1 MPLREREEVQ
11 KMLRFLICLLS
22 SVVAHAAIFP
32 DNVQNYQKGPVKAI
46 LTPDKPLQDEF
57 GLDATEQ
64 AQYSAGPKRFIAT
77 AWRFHDATGAMAMF
91 ESLRPPG
98 AKPTK
103 ITRLSVSTSDGVIFA
118 YGNYVFQITGSVPP
132 PAAFEELYARLPKL
146 DQSPLPALLA
156 DLPTE
161 GLVPNSER
169 YILGPVSLSRFDD
182 KIAPSVAAFH
192 LGSEGVA
199 GKYRTDKGNLT
210 LAIFNFPTPNLARDR
225 YQEFQ
230 KIPGAVAKRAGP
242 LVAVTVD
249 PPDPDS
255 AERVLALVK
264 YEANLTSNQHVPV
277 NDTVDKIKFILNV
290 FVFAGLLIALCLGAG
305 LAYAA
310 FRVISRKMNR
320 GEDPDAMITLHLGK

>member
-1 MPLREREEVQ
+1 
-11 KMLRFLICLLS
+11 MLRSLIGLLS
-22 SVVAHAAIFP
+22 GLAAHAAIFP
-32 DNVQNYQKGPVKAI
+32 DAVENYQKGPVKAI
-46 LTPDKPLQDEF
+46 LTPDKPLEDEF
-57 GLDATEQ
+57 GLDAAEQ
-64 AQYSAGPKRFIAT
+64 AEYSAGPKRFIAT
-77 AWRFHDATGAMAMF
+77 AWRFHEHRRHGHVRIP
-91 ESLRPPG
+91 RPPG
-98 AKPTK
+98 SKPAK
-103 ITRLSVSTSDGVIFA
+103 ITRSSVDFDGVIFA
-118 YGNYVFQITGSVPP
+118 YGNYVFQITGSIPP

-146 DQSPLPALLA
+146 DQSPLPALLG

-161 GLVPNSER
+161 GLIPNSER
-169 YILGPVSLSRFDD
+169 YILGPVSLARFDD

-192 LGSEGVA
+192 LGSEGVI
-199 GKYRTDKGNLT
+199 GKFRADKGNLT

-230 KIPGAVAKRAGP
+230 KIPGAIAKRTGP

-264 YEANLTSNQHVPV
+264 YEANITSNQHVPV

-290 FVFAGLLIALCLGAG
+290 FVFAGLLILLCLGAG

-310 FRVISRKMNR
+310 FRVISRKLNP